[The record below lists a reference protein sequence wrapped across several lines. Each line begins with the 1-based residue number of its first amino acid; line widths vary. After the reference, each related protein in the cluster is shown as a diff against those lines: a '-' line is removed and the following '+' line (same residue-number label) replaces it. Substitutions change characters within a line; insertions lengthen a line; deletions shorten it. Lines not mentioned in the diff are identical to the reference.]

1 MSPWLFAIGLILI
14 GFVLILIEIF
24 LIPGITL
31 AGIGGGLAILGG
43 VFYAYKYLGPTE
55 AAWCLGGSL
64 VLGGILLRFVI
75 KTRSWRR
82 LVLDTKE
89 SGQEGFRSTRS
100 QLEDLVGK
108 EGVAVTPLRPAGTVL
123 IEEERIDVVTEGAFV
138 ERNSRVTVV
147 EVEGNR
153 VVVQPL

>member
-1 MSPWLFAIGLILI
+1 
-14 GFVLILIEIF
+14 
-24 LIPGITL
+24 
-31 AGIGGGLAILGG
+31 
-43 VFYAYKYLGPTE
+43 
-55 AAWCLGGSL
+55 
-64 VLGGILLRFVI
+64 LGGILLRFVI